1 MKSTKGQKMILG
13 YARVSTA
20 KQDTENQKGEIER
33 WAAAHG
39 LSIDDYVAETI
50 SSGKS
55 DREIF
60 SLVKGLRGGDTLI
73 VSEISRLARH
83 LRELLDI
90 VNILIEKKVRI
101 VFVKESLDIRD
112 DNPAAM
118 FTMSI
123 LGSVAQLEKSMIG
136 LRTKEALVSRRN
148 EVAKKLKKEL
158 GREPSEDEIKKAF
171 GAGRRLGSK
180 NKKRKLDGKENQIIG
195 YINKKL
201 NKTAIAS
208 LLGVSRDVLYD
219 KLSEMKDLGIISEQ

>member
-1 MKSTKGQKMILG
+1 M
-13 YARVSTA
+13 
-20 KQDTENQKGEIER
+20 
-33 WAAAHG
+33 
-39 LSIDDYVAETI
+39 AETI

-136 LRTKEALVSRRN
+136 LRTREAL
-148 EVAKKLKKEL
+148 ATKKEN
-158 GREPSEDEIKKAF
+158 GQII
-171 GAGRRLGSK
+171 GRRIGSK
-180 NKKRKLDGKENQIIG
+180 NKKRKLDGKENQYIVTGKHRQIG
-195 YINKKL
+195 R
-201 NKTAIAS
+201 AH
-208 LLGVSRDVLYD
+208 V
-219 KLSEMKDLGIISEQ
+219 

>member
-1 MKSTKGQKMILG
+1 MILG

-39 LSIDDYVAETI
+39 LGIDDYVAETI

-60 SLVKGLRGGDTLI
+60 SLIKGLRGGDTLI

-101 VFVKESLDIRD
+101 VFVKESLDR
-112 DNPAAM
+112 
-118 FTMSI
+118 S
-123 LGSVAQLEKSMIG
+123 E
-136 LRTKEALVSRRN
+136 ERR
-148 EVAKKLKKEL
+148 V
-158 GREPSEDEIKKAF
+158 
-171 GAGRRLGSK
+171 
-180 NKKRKLDGKENQIIG
+180 GKEC
-195 YINKKL
+195 
-201 NKTAIAS
+201 
-208 LLGVSRDVLYD
+208 
-219 KLSEMKDLGIISEQ
+219 